1 MFDSGLGSLSVIRAI
16 QGRTRC
22 EIVYLADRENF
33 PYGGKTGPELGRI
46 IGDTIAEVEER
57 FGPDLI
63 VVGSN
68 TPTLMLP
75 GLEGGKILGVRPPI
89 RRALRMSRTGEIAV
103 LATGAAVRSGA
114 LGRHVRESAGAG
126 AAAAVRMVDCSELVG
141 LVESGGFLSDR
152 EGAAA
157 AASRVLGGVLG
168 AGGADVAVLAST
180 HLPFLRGVLG
190 ERFPGTALVD
200 PAEEVAREGSARIE
214 PAGRNSLRI
223 YSTGGPGAFEESL
236 RRLGVGGRIS
246 PFRPRAPPSCTR
258 G

>member
-33 PYGGKTGPELGRI
+33 PYGGKTRSELGRI
-46 IGDTIAEVEER
+46 IGGTIAEVEER
-57 FGPDLI
+57 FRPDLI

-75 GLEGGKILGVRPPI
+75 GLEGGRILGVKPPI
-89 RRALRMSRTGEIAV
+89 RRALRMSRTGGIAV
-103 LATGAAVRSGA
+103 LATEAAVRSGA
-114 LGRHVRESAGAG
+114 LERHVAGSAGAG
-126 AAAAVRMVDCSELVG
+126 AAAAVRMVNCSELVG
-141 LVESGGFLSDR
+141 LVESGGFLADR

-157 AASRVLGGVLG
+157 SASRVLGGVLG
-168 AGGADVAVLAST
+168 GGGGGGGADVAVLAST
-180 HLPFLRGVLG
+180 HLPFLRGILG
-190 ERFPGTALVD
+190 ELFPGTAFVD
-200 PAEEVAREGSARIE
+200 PAEEVAREVSARIE

-246 PFRPRAPPSCTR
+246 PFRP
-258 G
+258 